1 MPSRPHPAARIPG
14 WRSRYQRDDRH
25 LRFPEL
31 ERIISGCPD
40 RYFITLTSKRDM
52 DSISMSAEVGRM
64 MQKVNTKVF
73 GMAFKRRDLRLVTL
87 AVQEETYAE
96 ALHTHMLVGVPED
109 ALAAKVNRC
118 PTPVP
123 DLIIKTWITGDPQTR
138 RADAQDARDI
148 DDFAGVRRYIYKGIR
163 FFEDLDNV
171 DLNNTRF

>member
-1 MPSRPHPAARIPG
+1 
-14 WRSRYQRDDRH
+14 
-25 LRFPEL
+25 
-31 ERIISGCPD
+31 
-40 RYFITLTSKRDM
+40 M
-52 DSISMSAEVGRM
+52 DSFIISAEVGRM
-64 MQKVNTKVF
+64 MQKVNTLLL
-73 GMAFKRRDLRLVTL
+73 GMAFKRRGLRLATL
-87 AVQEETYAE
+87 AVQEQTYAE

-123 DLIIKTWITGDPQTR
+123 DLIIKTWIAGAPQTR

-148 DDFAGVRRYIYKGIR
+148 DEFAGVRRYIYKGVR